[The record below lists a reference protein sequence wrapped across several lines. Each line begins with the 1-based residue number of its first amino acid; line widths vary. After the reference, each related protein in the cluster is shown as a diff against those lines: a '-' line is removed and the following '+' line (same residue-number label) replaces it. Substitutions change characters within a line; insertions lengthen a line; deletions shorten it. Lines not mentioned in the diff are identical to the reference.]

1 MTRGAYWAGSP
12 LPTDEDAPVSAIDS
26 NRNDLERVAE
36 AAPGRDFGIALTD
49 FDEEPLAPPPASTGE
64 RIVLGLLGFAA
75 FAWIAVMV
83 ALAIS
88 GFGHGLSPIDA
99 IRGVSVA
106 CGPLALVVTLLILW
120 QRNNGREA
128 QRFADVARAVRMESL
143 ALDAVLGLASR
154 RLAEDRVAV
163 SEQADRLLM
172 LADQTSAKLREA
184 TQDIAQ
190 EIAELGR
197 QSKALDTAA
206 GSARVDMGVVLA
218 DLPRAEQQTHALA
231 EQIRAAGIGAHEQA
245 AALDAALAGL
255 ASRARDAEEGAS
267 GAANRLSAQLS
278 QITGASDI
286 AARGIED
293 ASARMASSVDGVLER
308 ATVAVERTRQGI
320 LAQGEAIGAMI
331 DRAQMAA
338 EGAATQAA
346 DALARQDGLGAAM
359 IERIQRGLANVE
371 ARFAELDETGRARTE
386 RLGEA
391 LGTLGGHVE
400 RVMASLNDG
409 GTAATTFINRAETLR
424 SAIGACLADLHENA
438 ARRALRTRR
447 PCASQP
453 RARSR
458 AAGPEAER
466 LNVAAREA
474 SEALDAARVAL
485 AERRTAID
493 GLADAIEA
501 RLAAAR
507 DGTVSLGDAI
517 AQVDGQA
524 AQLADSTSPKLVE
537 ALIRVRETATQAA
550 ERAREALGAIIP
562 RSAEAL
568 GDAGRAALEKAVAD
582 QVEGSIARVAAV
594 SEAAVESARSAGD
607 RLEQQLVR
615 IAETS
620 ASVDTEIADGK
631 AEVEQFDR
639 DNFSRRVALLIDS
652 LNSTSI
658 DVTKLLSN
666 EASDSAWAAYLRGD
680 RGVFTRRAVQADRG
694 RRGARDH
701 APLRRRDRVPRAGE
715 PLHPRF
721 RGTAPPD
728 PLDPRRLDAGGD
740 PAVVGH
746 GQAVRRA
753 GAGDRAAAG
762 LNTPIPAARG
772 RRRTARQGG
781 GGVDHLSGRSPGLES
796 RTPPPPLAA
805 RAVAPPLAGE
815 DLAHLRYPVH
825 RIARDVDVD
834 PAGPR
839 RSPRRPAVSTT
850 AITVVRHTTSQGRN

>member
-12 LPTDEDAPVSAIDS
+12 LPTTDDAPISAVDS
-26 NRNDLERVAE
+26 ARNDQPFETV
-36 AAPGRDFGIALTD
+36 PGFGIESSDIDGEALAQ
-49 FDEEPLAPPPASTGE
+49 PSASTGE
-64 RIVLGLLGFAA
+64 RIVLGLLGLAA

-88 GFGHGLSPIDA
+88 GFGRGLSPIDA

-106 CGPLALVVTLLILW
+106 CGPLGLVVALLILW

-154 RLAEDRVAV
+154 RLADDRVAV
-163 SEQADRLLM
+163 SEQADRLLL

-206 GSARVDMGVVLA
+206 GTARVDMGVVLA

-231 EQIRAAGIGAHEQA
+231 EQIRSAGLGAGEQA
-245 AALDAALAGL
+245 AALDSALAGL
-255 ASRARDAEEGAS
+255 IARARDAEDGAS

-278 QITGASDI
+278 HITGASDI

-293 ASARMASSVDGVLER
+293 ASSRMAGSIDGVLER

-320 LAQGEAIGAMI
+320 IAQGEAISAMI
-331 DRAQMAA
+331 DRAQTAA

-346 DALARQDGLGAAM
+346 DALAKQDGLGAAM

-386 RLGEA
+386 RLGDA
-391 LGTLGGHVE
+391 LGHLGGHVE

-424 SAIGACLADLHENA
+424 HAIGACLTDLHQTLPA
-438 ARRALRTRR
+438 ALSELESHAH
-447 PCASQP
+447 
-453 RARSR
+453 RSR
-458 AAGPEAER
+458 ELIDAAGPEAER
-466 LNVAAREA
+466 LNAAARAA
-474 SEALDAARVAL
+474 SDALDAARVAL
-485 AERRTAID
+485 AERRVAID
-493 GLADAIEA
+493 GLADAIET

-517 AQVDGQA
+517 TQVDSQA

-568 GDAGRAALEKAVAD
+568 GNAGRNALEKAVAD

-594 SEAAVESARSAGD
+594 SEAAVESARSAGE
-607 RLEQQLVR
+607 RLEELLAR

-631 AEVEQFDR
+631 AEVEEFDR

-652 LNSTSI
+652 LNSTAI

-666 EASDSAWAAYLRGD
+666 ETSDSAWSAYLRGD
-680 RGVFTRRAVQADRG
+680 RGVFTRRAVRLIEGGEAREITRHYEEETEFREQVNRYIHDFEALLRPILSTRDGSTLAVILLSSDMGKLYVALAQAIER
-694 RRGARDH
+694 
-701 APLRRRDRVPRAGE
+701 LRA
-715 PLHPRF
+715 
-721 RGTAPPD
+721 
-728 PLDPRRLDAGGD
+728 
-740 PAVVGH
+740 
-746 GQAVRRA
+746 
-753 GAGDRAAAG
+753 
-762 LNTPIPAARG
+762 
-772 RRRTARQGG
+772 
-781 GGVDHLSGRSPGLES
+781 
-796 RTPPPPLAA
+796 
-805 RAVAPPLAGE
+805 
-815 DLAHLRYPVH
+815 
-825 RIARDVDVD
+825 
-834 PAGPR
+834 
-839 RSPRRPAVSTT
+839 
-850 AITVVRHTTSQGRN
+850 

>member
-424 SAIGACLADLHENA
+424 SAIGACLADLHETLPA
-438 ARRALRTRR
+438 ALSELESHAH
-447 PCASQP
+447 
-453 RARSR
+453 RSR
-458 AAGPEAER
+458 ELIGAAGPEAER
-466 LNVAAREA
+466 LNIAAREA
-474 SEALDAARVAL
+474 SDALDAARVAL

-501 RLAAAR
+501 RLASAR
-507 DGTVSLGDAI
+507 DGTVSLGDTI

-652 LNSTSI
+652 LNSTAI

-666 EASDSAWAAYLRGD
+666 EASDSAWSAYLRGD
-680 RGVFTRRAVQADRG
+680 RGVFTRRAVRLIEGGEAREITRHYEEETEFREQVNRYIHDFEALLRPILSTRDGSTLAVILLSSDMGKLYVALAQAIER
-694 RRGARDH
+694 
-701 APLRRRDRVPRAGE
+701 LRA
-715 PLHPRF
+715 
-721 RGTAPPD
+721 
-728 PLDPRRLDAGGD
+728 
-740 PAVVGH
+740 
-746 GQAVRRA
+746 
-753 GAGDRAAAG
+753 
-762 LNTPIPAARG
+762 
-772 RRRTARQGG
+772 
-781 GGVDHLSGRSPGLES
+781 
-796 RTPPPPLAA
+796 
-805 RAVAPPLAGE
+805 
-815 DLAHLRYPVH
+815 
-825 RIARDVDVD
+825 
-834 PAGPR
+834 
-839 RSPRRPAVSTT
+839 
-850 AITVVRHTTSQGRN
+850 

>member
-36 AAPGRDFGIALTD
+36 AAAGRDFGIALTD
-49 FDEEPLAPPPASTGE
+49 FDEEPLAPPPASAGE

-424 SAIGACLADLHENA
+424 SAIGACLADLHETLPA
-438 ARRALRTRR
+438 ALSELESHAH
-447 PCASQP
+447 
-453 RARSR
+453 RSR
-458 AAGPEAER
+458 ELIGAAGPEAER
-466 LNVAAREA
+466 LNIAAREA
-474 SEALDAARVAL
+474 SDALDAARVAL

-501 RLAAAR
+501 RLASAR
-507 DGTVSLGDAI
+507 DGTVSLGDTI

-652 LNSTSI
+652 LNSTAI

-666 EASDSAWAAYLRGD
+666 EASDSAWSAYLRGD
-680 RGVFTRRAVQADRG
+680 RGVFTRRAVRLIEGGEAREITRHYEEETEFREQVNRYIHDFEALLRPILSTRDGSTLAVILLSSDMGKLYVALAQAIER
-694 RRGARDH
+694 
-701 APLRRRDRVPRAGE
+701 LRA
-715 PLHPRF
+715 
-721 RGTAPPD
+721 
-728 PLDPRRLDAGGD
+728 
-740 PAVVGH
+740 
-746 GQAVRRA
+746 
-753 GAGDRAAAG
+753 
-762 LNTPIPAARG
+762 
-772 RRRTARQGG
+772 
-781 GGVDHLSGRSPGLES
+781 
-796 RTPPPPLAA
+796 
-805 RAVAPPLAGE
+805 
-815 DLAHLRYPVH
+815 
-825 RIARDVDVD
+825 
-834 PAGPR
+834 
-839 RSPRRPAVSTT
+839 
-850 AITVVRHTTSQGRN
+850 

>member
-12 LPTDEDAPVSAIDS
+12 LPTDEDAPVSAADS
-26 NRNDLERVAE
+26 VRNDRIAVPNPEPD
-36 AAPGRDFGIALTD
+36 PGNAFGD
-49 FDEEPLAPPPASTGE
+49 FDAYFDETPLASPPISVRE
-64 RIVLGLLGFAA
+64 RIVLALLGLAA

-88 GFGHGLSPIDA
+88 GFGRGLSPIDA
-99 IRGVSVA
+99 IRGISVA
-106 CGPLALVVTLLILW
+106 CGPLALIVALLILW

-128 QRFADVARAVRMESL
+128 QRFADVARGVRMESL

-163 SEQADRLLM
+163 SEQADRLLL
-172 LADQTSAKLREA
+172 LADMTSAKLRDA
-184 TQDIAQ
+184 TQDIAR

-206 GSARVDMGVVLA
+206 GTARVDMGVVLA
-218 DLPRAEQQTHALA
+218 DLPRAEDQTRALA

-255 ASRARDAEEGAS
+255 VSRARDAEDGAS

-293 ASARMASSVDGVLER
+293 ASARMATSVDGVLER

-320 LAQGEAIGAMI
+320 IAQGEAIGAMI
-331 DRAQMAA
+331 DRAQSAA

-346 DALARQDGLGAAM
+346 DALARQDGLGAEM

-386 RLGEA
+386 RLGDA
-391 LGTLGGHVE
+391 LGSLGGHVE

-409 GTAATTFINRAETLR
+409 GIAATTFINRAETLR
-424 SAIGACLADLHENA
+424 SAIGACLGDLHQTLPA
-438 ARRALRTRR
+438 ALSELESHA
-447 PCASQP
+447 Q
-453 RARSR
+453 RSR
-458 AAGPEAER
+458 DLISATGPEAER
-466 LNVAAREA
+466 LNLAAREA
-474 SEALDAARVAL
+474 SEALDAARLAL
-485 AERRTAID
+485 AERRIAID

-507 DGTVSLGDAI
+507 DGTVSLGEAI
-517 AQVDGQA
+517 GQVDSQA
-524 AQLADSTSPKLVE
+524 AQLADSTSPKLVD

-568 GDAGRAALEKAVAD
+568 GSAGRDALEKAVAE

-607 RLEQQLVR
+607 RLEELLGR

-620 ASVDTEIADGK
+620 ASVDTEIAEGK

-666 EASDSAWAAYLRGD
+666 EASDSAWSAYLRGD
-680 RGVFTRRAVQADRG
+680 RGVFTRRAVRLIEGGEAREITRHYEEETEFREQVNRYIHDFEALLRPILATRDGSTLAVILLSSDMGKLYVALAQAIER
-694 RRGARDH
+694 
-701 APLRRRDRVPRAGE
+701 LRA
-715 PLHPRF
+715 
-721 RGTAPPD
+721 
-728 PLDPRRLDAGGD
+728 
-740 PAVVGH
+740 
-746 GQAVRRA
+746 
-753 GAGDRAAAG
+753 
-762 LNTPIPAARG
+762 
-772 RRRTARQGG
+772 
-781 GGVDHLSGRSPGLES
+781 
-796 RTPPPPLAA
+796 
-805 RAVAPPLAGE
+805 
-815 DLAHLRYPVH
+815 
-825 RIARDVDVD
+825 
-834 PAGPR
+834 
-839 RSPRRPAVSTT
+839 
-850 AITVVRHTTSQGRN
+850 

>member
-12 LPTDEDAPVSAIDS
+12 LPTDEDAPVTATDS
-26 NRNDLERVAE
+26 IRNESQAVA
-36 AAPGRDFGIALTD
+36 ATDPDPDFGGDL
-49 FDEEPLAPPPASTGE
+49 PAPPPASTGE
-64 RIVLGLLGFAA
+64 RIVLGLLGLAA

-88 GFGHGLSPIDA
+88 GFGRGLSPIDA

-120 QRNNGREA
+120 QRNTSREA
-128 QRFADVARAVRMESL
+128 LRFADVARGVRMESL

-163 SEQADRLLM
+163 SEQADRLLL

-184 TQDIAQ
+184 TGDIAR

-206 GSARVDMGVVLA
+206 GTARVDMGVVLA
-218 DLPRAEQQTHALA
+218 DLPRAEEQTLALA
-231 EQIRAAGIGAHEQA
+231 EQIRSAGLGAHEQA

-255 ASRARDAEEGAS
+255 VARAREAEDGAS

-278 QITGASDI
+278 HITGASDV

-293 ASARMASSVDGVLER
+293 ASARMVLSVDGVLER

-320 LAQGEAIGAMI
+320 IAQGEAIAAMI
-331 DRAQMAA
+331 DRAQAAA

-346 DALARQDGLGAAM
+346 DALAKQDGLGAAM
-359 IERIQRGLANVE
+359 IERIQRGLAHVE

-386 RLGEA
+386 RLGDA
-391 LGTLGGHVE
+391 LGALGGHVE

-424 SAIGACLADLHENA
+424 SAIGACLADLHQNLPA
-438 ARRALRTRR
+438 ALSELEGQAN
-447 PCASQP
+447 
-453 RARSR
+453 RSR
-458 AAGPEAER
+458 ESIVAAGPEAER
-466 LNVAAREA
+466 LTIAARAA

-493 GLADAIEA
+493 GLADAIET
-501 RLAAAR
+501 RIAAAR

-517 AQVDGQA
+517 ALVDGQA

-568 GDAGRAALEKAVAD
+568 GNAGRDALEKAVAD
-582 QVEGSIARVAAV
+582 QVEGSLARVAAV

-607 RLEQQLVR
+607 RLERQLAR

-620 ASVDTEIADGK
+620 AAVDTEIADGK

-658 DVTKLLSN
+658 DVTKLLSS
-666 EASDSAWAAYLRGD
+666 EASDSAWSAYLRGD
-680 RGVFTRRAVQADRG
+680 RGVFTRRAVRLIEGGEAREITRHYEEETAFREQVNRYIHDFETLLRPILATRDGSTLAVILLSSDMGKLYVALAQAIER
-694 RRGARDH
+694 
-701 APLRRRDRVPRAGE
+701 LRA
-715 PLHPRF
+715 
-721 RGTAPPD
+721 
-728 PLDPRRLDAGGD
+728 
-740 PAVVGH
+740 
-746 GQAVRRA
+746 
-753 GAGDRAAAG
+753 
-762 LNTPIPAARG
+762 
-772 RRRTARQGG
+772 
-781 GGVDHLSGRSPGLES
+781 
-796 RTPPPPLAA
+796 
-805 RAVAPPLAGE
+805 
-815 DLAHLRYPVH
+815 
-825 RIARDVDVD
+825 
-834 PAGPR
+834 
-839 RSPRRPAVSTT
+839 
-850 AITVVRHTTSQGRN
+850 

>member
-26 NRNDLERVAE
+26 NRNDPTPEREPDPAF
-36 AAPGRDFGIALTD
+36 AGADD
-49 FDEEPLAPPPASTGE
+49 FDDEPLAAPPASTGE
-64 RIVLGLLGFAA
+64 RIVLGLLALAA

-88 GFGHGLSPIDA
+88 GFGRGLSPIDA

-106 CGPLALVVTLLILW
+106 CGPLGLVVALLILW

-163 SEQADRLLM
+163 SEQADRLLL

-184 TQDIAQ
+184 TSDIAQ

-206 GSARVDMGVVLA
+206 GTARVDMGVVLA
-218 DLPRAEQQTHALA
+218 DLPRAEQQTNALA
-231 EQIRAAGIGAHEQA
+231 EQIRSAGIGAHEQA

-255 ASRARDAEEGAS
+255 VARARDAEDGAS

-278 QITGASDI
+278 HITGASDI

-293 ASARMASSVDGVLER
+293 ASARMTTSVDGVLER

-320 LAQGEAIGAMI
+320 IAQGEAISAMI
-331 DRAQMAA
+331 DRAQTAA

-346 DALARQDGLGAAM
+346 DALAKQDGLGAAM

-386 RLGEA
+386 RLGDA
-391 LGTLGGHVE
+391 LGHLGGHVE

-424 SAIGACLADLHENA
+424 NAIGACLIDLRQTLPA
-438 ARRALRTRR
+438 ALSELESHAH
-447 PCASQP
+447 
-453 RARSR
+453 RSR
-458 AAGPEAER
+458 ELIDATGPEAER
-466 LNVAAREA
+466 LNVAARAA

-485 AERRTAID
+485 AERRVAID
-493 GLADAIEA
+493 GLADAIDT

-517 AQVDGQA
+517 TQVDGQA

-568 GDAGRAALEKAVAD
+568 GNAGRDALEKAVAD

-607 RLEQQLVR
+607 RLEELLGR
-615 IAETS
+615 IADTS

-652 LNSTSI
+652 LNSTAI

-666 EASDSAWAAYLRGD
+666 EASDSAWSAYLRGD
-680 RGVFTRRAVQADRG
+680 RGVFTRRAVRLIEGGEAREITRHYEEETEFREQVNRYIHDFEALLRPILSTRDGSTLAVILLSSDMGKLYVALAQAIER
-694 RRGARDH
+694 
-701 APLRRRDRVPRAGE
+701 LR
-715 PLHPRF
+715 
-721 RGTAPPD
+721 T
-728 PLDPRRLDAGGD
+728 
-740 PAVVGH
+740 
-746 GQAVRRA
+746 
-753 GAGDRAAAG
+753 
-762 LNTPIPAARG
+762 
-772 RRRTARQGG
+772 
-781 GGVDHLSGRSPGLES
+781 
-796 RTPPPPLAA
+796 
-805 RAVAPPLAGE
+805 
-815 DLAHLRYPVH
+815 
-825 RIARDVDVD
+825 
-834 PAGPR
+834 
-839 RSPRRPAVSTT
+839 
-850 AITVVRHTTSQGRN
+850 